1 MTLEQLLRGK
11 RLHAQRPRAAA
22 IAGRLSV
29 ADRQLRAADRIDFDA
44 DIRFGHAYT
53 AVLTCADAIVQASG
67 YRARGQGHH
76 HTILTALGE
85 LVVDKKELADY
96 FNECRDK
103 RNTAAYEQPDQATQ
117 ADADE
122 LLDRAREFR
131 AFAEEW
137 IRANHPTLLP
147 PAAP

>member
-1 MTLEQLLRGK
+1 MTLDQLLRAG
-11 RLHAQRPRAAA
+11 RVSRHRPRAEA

-29 ADRQLRAADRIDFDA
+29 ADRQIRAAERIDFDA

-53 AVLTCADAIVQASG
+53 AVLACAEVIVRASG

-85 LVVDKKELADY
+85 LVAEKKELADY
-96 FNECRDK
+96 FNDCRDK
-103 RNTAAYEQPDQATQ
+103 RNTAAYEEPDQATE

-137 IRANHPTLLP
+137 IRANHANLLRRSP
-147 PAAP
+147 